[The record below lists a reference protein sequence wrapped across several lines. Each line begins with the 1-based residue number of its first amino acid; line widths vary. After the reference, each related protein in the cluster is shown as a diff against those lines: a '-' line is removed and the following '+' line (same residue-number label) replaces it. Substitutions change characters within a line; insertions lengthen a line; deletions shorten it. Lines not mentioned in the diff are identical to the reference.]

1 MFYNIPTSAT
11 NKTVYLY
18 CISQSQITRS
28 LLIQEKIGLSLD
40 GTGTETKALVI
51 VPNSLSSD
59 PSWGD
64 PAQEWGGIRQR
75 MGLDAHNP
83 HSISNRIPYSQVI
96 FPARCDVSNRFCVV
110 SLSPWSFLPS
120 VLASLE
126 VS

>member
-59 PSWGD
+59 PSWGN
-64 PAQEWGGIRQR
+64 PAQEWGG
-75 MGLDAHNP
+75 N
-83 HSISNRIPYSQVI
+83 
-96 FPARCDVSNRFCVV
+96 
-110 SLSPWSFLPS
+110 
-120 VLASLE
+120 
-126 VS
+126 